1 MTWLE
6 THSRQI
12 RRKRIAKIL
21 EDLSKRGEVHV
32 NDYVAQWLSSRS
44 YIRDLFRTIRL
55 AYDFVELDESG
66 DVLRLKGTIT
76 PTGEVQK

>member
-21 EDLSKRGEVHV
+21 EDLSKKGEVYV

-44 YIRDLFRTIRL
+44 YIRDLFRTIHL
-55 AYDFVELDESG
+55 AYDFVELSEDG
-66 DVLRLKGTIT
+66 DVLKLKSKE
-76 PTGEVQK
+76 GEMQK